1 MGKDI
6 AEKEQKTALAEQKTV
21 TGLGLNITQEDIRLP
36 RIELTQALS
45 ATVKDGTHKA
55 GILINS
61 LTKEALAA
69 PTVIVPVFV
78 FKSVIRWK
86 PRKEG
91 GGILYKT
98 TDITD
103 EVREDL
109 AWNGD
114 NKPVATAYINVV
126 CIAKGEDMPIVASF
140 CNTSYKTGQDLLTM
154 IALSGTAWSYSYTL
168 SAVATKNAQGD
179 FFKFGVRRGEVTSPA
194 QRAEAMELYKKVS
207 TMAIDAD
214 YEGDTSTSAAESAT
228 SNPDNL

>member
-1 MGKDI
+1 MEKDI
-6 AEKEQKTALAEQKTV
+6 SATVTKTELAKSPTV
-21 TGLGLNITQEDIRLP
+21 TGLGQNITQEDIRLP

-55 GILINS
+55 GVLINS
-61 LTKEALAA
+61 LTKEALGV
-69 PTVIVPVFV
+69 PTTITPVYV

-91 GGILYKT
+91 GGIVYKT
-98 TDITD
+98 MDITD
-103 EVREDL
+103 DVRNDL

-114 NKPVATAYINVV
+114 EKPRATAYINVV
-126 CIAKGEDMPIVASF
+126 CIVNGESMPIVASF

-154 IALSGTAWSYSYTL
+154 IALSGTAWSYTYTL

-179 FFKFGVRRGEVTSPA
+179 FFKLGVRRGDVTTEA
-194 QRAEAMELYKKVS
+194 QRAEAMELCKKVS
-207 TMAIDAD
+207 TMVIDAD
-214 YEGDTSTSAAESAT
+214 YEGDTSTSAAESTT